1 MKSAAVG
8 LAIGLIIAFSIAM
21 HRMEQKI
28 ADCQTAAL
36 SADRII
42 NEDSNDDRDY
52 KAFNGSRDA
61 CIM

>member
-1 MKSAAVG
+1 MKFIVAGMIIGMV
-8 LAIGLIIAFSIAM
+8 IGLFALST
-21 HRMEQKI
+21 RMEQKI